1 MLEFFRM
8 AEATR
13 LPELKNI
20 PLTELMKSAAEEAG
34 WHLEYV
40 ENLQNQNKYQV
51 RYEKPFSSVVVA
63 ELAGRMRPAIMKFLL
78 TVDQDPGTIDSYI
91 GYGFFNFI
99 KTYKPDVHNTD
110 EKIKQALFRSIQNK
124 VCQLS
129 RKELFKYRPGYTGTK
144 NRAGEDVRNC
154 RFKNTPREISYN
166 RPAFNDGD
174 SEAELGDFI
183 PDYRPSPMDLYL
195 DQEDSNE
202 VYGEYGASEE
212 VEKLCIE
219 ILLEAGNHDKISLK
233 DLKRDVAIRLIPK
246 IEIKVTYK
254 KIEILED
261 RQARI
266 NGEKRKKENKE
277 NQEIQKALDEEYKS
291 IQDEIDKLEE
301 SINSDVS
308 SLNRQVKTF
317 YRKLKA
323 KLAEKYHI

>member
-13 LPELKNI
+13 LPELRNV

-166 RPAFNDGD
+166 QPAFNDGD

-195 DQEDSNE
+195 DQEDSRE
-202 VYGEYGASEE
+202 VHNEYGASKE
-212 VEKLCIE
+212 VEKICIE
-219 ILLEAGNHDKISLK
+219 ILLEAGNHGKVTLK
-233 DLKRDVAIRLIPK
+233 DLKIDVAIRLIPETK
-246 IEIKVTYK
+246 ITYK

-261 RQARI
+261 RQAKI
-266 NGEKRKKENKE
+266 NGEKRKNKE
-277 NQEIQKALDEEYKS
+277 NSEVLQTLEEEYNLLQKQ
-291 IQDEIDKLEE
+291 IEELEE
-301 SINSDVS
+301 SINPQVS